1 MLGLGMDL
9 ERKLIRYDF
18 SMLHN
23 HLPNGMDKKLG
34 DWRERGAIR
43 APAGRY

>member
-9 ERKLIRYDF
+9 EGKLIRYDF

-23 HLPNGMDKKLG
+23 HLP
-34 DWRERGAIR
+34 REIG
-43 APAGRY
+43 

>member
-9 ERKLIRYDF
+9 ERKLTRYDF

-23 HLPNGMDKKLG
+23 HLL
-34 DWRERGAIR
+34 REIG
-43 APAGRY
+43 

>member
-23 HLPNGMDKKLG
+23 HLP
-34 DWRERGAIR
+34 REIG
-43 APAGRY
+43 